1 MSGPL
6 RTGLGILLVL
16 VGALWTLQGL
26 GVVGGSVMS
35 GVTLWA
41 IIGPL
46 VVLAGLA
53 LVVTGRR
60 GGTPRPLTTP
70 TSTGSHFRVGSGGSA
85 HSTGRAGQVRSGSSV
100 LASVTC
106 GGAGRS
112 GDTGGTGGPG
122 GGSGT
127 SAPPSSSWNGG

>member
-6 RTGLGILLVL
+6 RIGLGILLVL

-26 GVVGGSVMS
+26 GVVGGSAMS

-60 GGTPRPLTTP
+60 GGTTP
-70 TSTGSHFRVGSGGSA
+70 
-85 HSTGRAGQVRSGSSV
+85 
-100 LASVTC
+100 
-106 GGAGRS
+106 
-112 GDTGGTGGPG
+112 
-122 GGSGT
+122 
-127 SAPPSSSWNGG
+127 